1 MCCLTRVLCLYVG
14 AAKFSGSV
22 PYRDISKV
30 PRYVY
35 FHRDVEEC
43 GESGE
48 SELDREKIPDHVYLA
63 INLTSE
69 RVYPVEVVK
78 PFVY

>member
-14 AAKFSGSV
+14 AAKFSVSIPLV
-22 PYRDISKV
+22 DISEV
-30 PRYVY
+30 PRNVY
-35 FHRDVEEC
+35 LHRDVEEC

-48 SELDREKIPDHVYLA
+48 SDLDHEKIPDHVYLA
-63 INLTSE
+63 INFTSK

>member
-1 MCCLTRVLCLYVG
+1 MSIPG
-14 AAKFSGSV
+14 IG
-22 PYRDISKV
+22 DINEV

-63 INLTSE
+63 INSTSE